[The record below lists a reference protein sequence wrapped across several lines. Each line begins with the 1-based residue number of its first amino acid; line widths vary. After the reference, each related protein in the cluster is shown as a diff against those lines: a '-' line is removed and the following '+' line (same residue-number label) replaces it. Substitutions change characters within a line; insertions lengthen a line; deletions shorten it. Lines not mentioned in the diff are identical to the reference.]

1 MISAS
6 GRYDGQKADVWSCG
20 VMLYVMLFCAY
31 PFERDEDDADKNG
44 FRKVLERILR
54 VDYHFPKEPEVRI
67 SYHHLVSHIRVG

>member
-31 PFERDEDDADKNG
+31 PFERDEDEADKNG
-44 FRKVLERILR
+44 FQKVLARILR
-54 VDYHFPKEPEVRI
+54 VDYHIPSEPKVLFPLSV
-67 SYHHLVSHIRVG
+67 LVLKF